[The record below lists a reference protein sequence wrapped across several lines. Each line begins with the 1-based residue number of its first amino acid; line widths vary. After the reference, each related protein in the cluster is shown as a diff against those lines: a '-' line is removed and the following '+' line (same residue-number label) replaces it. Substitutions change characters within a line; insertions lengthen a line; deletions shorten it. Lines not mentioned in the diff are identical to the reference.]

1 MQTNRP
7 MPAFSVN
14 LLDFYNS
21 TMKTEEGIVV
31 VSGECQFVV

>member
-1 MQTNRP
+1 